1 MAKKSHGTKIAAVV
15 VVLLIAAVV
24 GFGYFKQS
32 SKLSAD
38 DSAVA
43 SPAPIDTRA
52 LTMKPS
58 DIYLGD
64 VNALVT
70 IVEYSSLSCP
80 HCKHFHE
87 KVLPDVEKEFITTG
101 KAKLIIRHFPLNAP
115 ALKGAQLVECSGGD
129 AGNGGSRSDFIKI
142 LFNMQE
148 KWAFNEDYLK
158 NLKQIAATHGMGSA
172 VFESCMNNKDLETKI
187 LNSRQEASDKLRI
200 TSTPSFFVNGV
211 QIKSVPTIEALRE
224 AINAAVDTA
233 K

>member
-1 MAKKSHGTKIAAVV
+1 MAKKSHGTKIAAFV

-32 SKLSAD
+32 SKLSTE

-43 SPAPIDTRA
+43 SPAPIDTSV

-80 HCKHFHE
+80 HCQQFHE

-115 ALKGAQLVECSGGD
+115 ALKGAQLVECNG
-129 AGNGGSRSDFIKI
+129 GNGGSRSDFIKI

-158 NLKQIAATHGMGSA
+158 NLKQIAATHGMDSA

-211 QIKSVPTIEALRE
+211 QIKTAPTIEAVRE